1 VAEECSPGLRPPKT
15 RFPGGRSFS
24 AQPHVPSASTPPLSP
39 RILFKHVASNW
50 SRNLLQIL
58 VMLVLSPLM
67 EEKLGRDGY
76 GIWFAIIA
84 ATGFLELLALGVPMA
99 SVRHIS
105 EAVTSGDTERTNR
118 MIATGYG
125 ITIGLGLIGAVLG
138 AALFFPFER
147 GLIDNETFQNARPS
161 VLEAARVAYLITAVR
176 VAAALALRFPTAV
189 FDSKQDFVTKNLIQ
203 NAGILFRALA
213 VGVVLYVDP
222 SLVWIAWIFVVEAVA
237 VFLAFRFFIHR
248 RFEGLQLSLR
258 HFDRGMVRELV
269 GFGLFAA
276 ILNVGT
282 MIAYNIDALVI
293 GRLIGP
299 EAITDFDFGNKFFIP
314 LAAIMYGVGAVV
326 MPTATKIQGEEDAGL
341 LQAVFLKWSKIS
353 LSVVLPICL
362 FLAVLGPRFLAAW
375 VGPEYEESAG
385 RVTRILAPSFLL
397 ALPVRAVAL
406 PILLGTT
413 SPGRPALIYLGAAM
427 LNLTL
432 SIVLV
437 KAGYGI
443 VGVALGTAIPQVLF
457 AGYLVLVTCMH
468 LNMKAGAWLSYVGGK
483 ALFGALPC
491 VALLL
496 WFERG
501 LGVRG
506 YAELTAAGIAFV
518 VLFGVVWTLFVYR
531 GDPHLDLREELALRL
546 RRGR

>member
-1 VAEECSPGLRPPKT
+1 M
-15 RFPGGRSFS
+15 
-24 AQPHVPSASTPPLSP
+24 
-39 RILFKHVASNW
+39 FKHVASNW

-58 VMLVLSPLM
+58 VMLVLTPLM
-67 EEKLGRDGY
+67 EDRLGQDGY

-84 ATGFLELLALGVPMA
+84 ATGFLELLAMGVPMA

-105 EAVTSGDTERTNR
+105 EALTAGDTERTNR

-125 ITIGLGLIGAVLG
+125 ITILLGLIGAVLG
-138 AALFFPFER
+138 AVLFFPFER
-147 GLIDNETFQNARPS
+147 GLIENETWKDARPS

-213 VGVVLYVDP
+213 VGAVLYVDP
-222 SLVWIAWIFVVEAVA
+222 NLVWIAWIFVIEAIA

-248 RFEGLQLSLR
+248 RFAGLHFSLR
-258 HFDRGMVRELV
+258 HFDRGLVRELV

-276 ILNVGT
+276 VLNVGT

-293 GRLIGP
+293 GRWIGP
-299 EAITDFDFGNKFFIP
+299 EAITEFDLGNKFFTP

-326 MPTATKIQGEEDAGL
+326 MPAATKLKGEEGAAL
-341 LQAVFLKWSKIS
+341 LEAVFLKWSKVS

-362 FLAVLGPRFLAAW
+362 FLAVLGPRFLATW
-375 VGPEYEESAG
+375 VGPEYEQSAG
-385 RVTRILAPSFLL
+385 TVTRILAPSFLL

-406 PILLGTT
+406 PILLGT
-413 SPGRPALIYLGAAM
+413 SNPGRPAAVYLVTA
-427 LNLTL
+427 LFNLGL
-432 SIVLV
+432 SIGLV
-437 KAGYGI
+437 EAGYGL

-457 AGYLVLVTCMH
+457 AGYLVVVTCLH
-468 LNMKAGAWLSYVGGK
+468 LDVKAGAWLRYVGGK
-483 ALFGALPC
+483 ALIGALPC
-491 VALLL
+491 VALLV

-501 LGVRG
+501 LEVTG
-506 YAELTAAGIAFV
+506 YAELFGAGVAFV
-518 VLFGVVWTLFVYR
+518 ALFGLVWTFFVYR
-531 GDPHLDLREELALRL
+531 GDPHLDLREELVLRL
-546 RRGR
+546 RRP